1 MKAAVVEALGV
12 ISVKDVPDPPLV
24 PGSLRIR
31 VEACAIC
38 GSDIR
43 IFRTGDPRA
52 TLPRIIGHEIAGVV
66 EEIGRGTT
74 GFSTGDRVTVAP
86 GHGCGECRWCRAGM
100 GNVCVDP
107 RPSVGYA
114 SSGGFAEAIVP
125 PVNVVANGFVNR
137 IPDGVSF
144 EQASMAELLACCIN
158 GQERAGVAAGDTV
171 LVLGAGPA
179 GCMHVELSRARGAGR
194 VLLSQ
199 RSKDRLDLAAERF
212 RPDAAFAGEGPAL
225 AEWVMAETGGFGADV
240 VIVAAPSAKAQEAA
254 LALCAPRGRVNFFG
268 GLPRDDRRI
277 TIDANVVHY
286 KEIALTGA
294 SSSLGRQNREALE
307 LIARGAIHA
316 DRYITHRFSLA
327 RAAEAFAVV
336 QARRAI
342 KAVVLPGGAQPGR
355 PAGGPPRRGGTAA
368 GASP

>member
-12 ISVKDVPDPPLV
+12 ITVKDVPDPVLV
-24 PGSLRIR
+24 AGSLRIR

-43 IFRTGDPRA
+43 IFRKGDPRA

-66 EEIGRGTT
+66 EAIGGGTA
-74 GFSTGDRVTVAP
+74 GFAVGDRVTVAP

-114 SSGGFAEAIVP
+114 SSGGFAELIVP
-125 PVNVVANGFVNR
+125 PVNVVENGFVNR
-137 IPDGVSF
+137 IPEGVSF
-144 EQASMAELLACCIN
+144 EHASMAELLACCIN
-158 GQERAGVAAGDTV
+158 GQERASVGAGDAV

-179 GCMHVELSRARGAGR
+179 GCMHVELSRARGATK

-199 RSKDRLDLAAERF
+199 RSKARLDMAADRF
-212 RPDAAFAGEGPAL
+212 HPDAAFAGEGPAL
-225 AEWVMAETGGFGADV
+225 TEWVMGETGGFGADV

-254 LALCAPRGRVNFFG
+254 LSLCAPRGRISFFG
-268 GLPRDDRRI
+268 GLPKDDRHI
-277 TIDANVVHY
+277 TIDANIIHY

-294 SSSLGRQNREALE
+294 SSSLGRQNREALD
-307 LIARGAIHA
+307 LIARGLVHA
-316 DRYITHRFSLA
+316 DRYITHRFTLD

-336 QARRAI
+336 EARQAI
-342 KAVVLPGGAQPGR
+342 KAVVMPRPGR
-355 PAGGPPRRGGTAA
+355 SA
-368 GASP
+368 

>member
-1 MKAAVVEALGV
+1 MMKAAVVESPGA
-12 ISVKDVPDPPLV
+12 IIVKDVPDPPLV

-43 IFRTGDPRA
+43 IFRKGDPRA

-66 EEIGRGTT
+66 EEVGRGTA
-74 GFSTGDRVTVAP
+74 GFEVGDRVAVAP
-86 GHGCGECRWCRAGM
+86 GHGCGACRWCRAGM

-114 SSGGFAEAIVP
+114 SSGGFAELIVP

-137 IPDGVSF
+137 IPDGLLF
-144 EQASMAELLACCIN
+144 EYAAMAELLACCIN
-158 GQERAGVAAGDTV
+158 GQERAAVAAGDTV

-179 GCMHVELSRARGAGR
+179 GCMHTELARARGAAK

-199 RSKDRLDLAAERF
+199 RSRERLDRAVERF

-268 GLPRDDRRI
+268 GLPKDDRHI

-286 KEIALTGA
+286 REIALTGA

-307 LIARGAIHA
+307 LIASGRVRAE
-316 DRYITHRFSLA
+316 RYITHRFSLEQ
-327 RAAEAFAVV
+327 AAEAFAVV
-336 QARRAI
+336 EARQAI
-342 KAVVLPGGAQPGR
+342 KAVVLPSAGQRKA
-355 PAGGPPRRGGTAA
+355 AGGGPQ
-368 GASP
+368 